1 MRMQFIISGLALV
14 LASLHISAI
23 AQEYTIKQTKPNVG
37 TLLRRDIVKAGTIPL
52 DKKYG
57 ELTPEQ
63 QKALKAQYEHMGDQD
78 EPPFPADGLLPAYK
92 AVALA
97 HEKFDLRHKGTL
109 VLYVDVDSDGKA
121 KGVSVETSPDPDIS
135 KEVGMFLMV
144 QKYKP
149 AMCKGVP
156 CAQVFPLRAELVG
169 PEGSDMATGNR
180 PPPGVMITPHSP

>member
-1 MRMQFIISGLALV
+1 MRMHIIVSGLALI
-14 LASLHISAI
+14 LASLQISAL

-37 TLLRRDIVKAGTIPL
+37 TLVRRDIVMAGTIPL
-52 DKKYG
+52 DKKYN

-63 QKALKAQYEHMGDQD
+63 QKALKAQYEHMDDQD
-78 EPPFPADGLLPAYK
+78 EPPFPADGLLPTYK
-92 AVALA
+92 AVGLA

-109 VLYVDVDSDGKA
+109 LLYVEVDSEGKA
-121 KGVSVETSPDPDIS
+121 KSVSAETSPDPEIS

-149 AMCKGVP
+149 AVCKGAP

-169 PEGSDMATGNR
+169 PEGSNMATGNL
-180 PPPGVMITPHSP
+180 PPPGVMITQHSP